1 MIVTSLLLDLG
12 KRKACRCHVVCRMP
26 VACCSALDPSV
37 DWDAGLTSPT
47 CCEQEFGHSVPEF
60 VIHRDTVDGWKQI
73 SLIGKIT
80 LSAEQLRMLAAVA
93 SPALRTD
100 KRPLAVATPARHRK
114 LPEAWIRRQIPW
126 SSGLGTTGV
135 NDGSR

>member
-12 KRKACRCHVVCRMP
+12 NRKACRCRVVCRMP

-37 DWDAGLTSPT
+37 DCDAGLTSST

-60 VIHRDTVDGWKQI
+60 VIHRDTVDDWKQI
-73 SLIGKIT
+73 SLIGDFGGKIT

-100 KRPLAVATPARHRK
+100 NRLVAVATPARHHK
-114 LPEAWIRRQIPW
+114 PPEAWIHRQIPW
-126 SSGLGTTGV
+126 S
-135 NDGSR
+135 